1 MVTLRD
7 TKTTS
12 NSSHNETLAEMRAS
26 MKDLCRPNQTLQS
39 NILTLKERCRDSN
52 LPDDDSLLDP

>member
-12 NSSHNETLAEMRAS
+12 NKSHNETLVEMRVS

-39 NILTLKERCRDSN
+39 NILTLKERCRDAN
-52 LPDDDSLLDP
+52 LPDDGDLLDP